1 MPGDGS
7 PGLRRSS
14 HRRAM
19 PARSGPAEGDPMQ
32 LLQLRLPDYRGLR
45 DFTLDLERA
54 VDKGQAIAVLIGP
67 NGGGKSRIL
76 HALAELFGALYRCAL
91 GHSGRTDFGYE
102 VRYRL
107 RNTTVEIVQPSAEAD
122 PVMWVTDVT
131 GSRDE
136 TPRHDWRRHLP
147 DHVFGYQVHGRVPR
161 GSEFERHVHFAEA
174 ELATWRQQWTESWF
188 AWQDRPE
195 NEDGVWSEQLELPIT
210 CPLYAPGFLCTP
222 DWLPL
227 VLLSLAAQWADV
239 FGDYLKE
246 QARVDG
252 VVSATLHLRAPASV
266 GEELSAL
273 PYWGLGGPPRA
284 LFAEAAASGRF
295 GPVPESDPLY
305 SAGTPDDGFALAM
318 SSAEDVLAF
327 RNLFDSDLSM
337 FGLLST
343 LQMAG
348 YLTVDVRVRKADGAL
363 VRADQLSSGE
373 QQILT
378 VLGLLRLQRGQESLF
393 LLDEPD
399 AHFHPEWSR
408 RWYSSV
414 QSMLG
419 DGQRSQFIAAT
430 HEPLLV
436 SNMLRQQI
444 RVLDKDADGRTKAL
458 VPDTNPRG
466 QGAGGLLTS
475 DLFRLRSQL
484 DEHTQDLIDT
494 QYRLIPVAEDDPEA
508 RQELQEVTDQLDGLG
523 FATWR
528 RDKVLS
534 SFLAELHRRRAELV
548 KRARNGT
555 MTGEELEATAR
566 ILFDERFSRGV

>member
-1 MPGDGS
+1 M
-7 PGLRRSS
+7 
-14 HRRAM
+14 
-19 PARSGPAEGDPMQ
+19 E

-45 DFTLDLERA
+45 NFTLDLEDA

-67 NGGGKSRIL
+67 NGGGKSRVL

-91 GHSGRTDFGYE
+91 GHSGRSDFGYE
-102 VRYRL
+102 VRYQL
-107 RNTTVEIVQPSAEAD
+107 RDTTVEIVQPSAEAD
-122 PVMWVTDVT
+122 PVMWVTDAA
-131 GSRDE
+131 GSRDV
-136 TPRHDWRRHLP
+136 TPRHDWLHHLP
-147 DHVFGYQVHGRVPR
+147 DHVFGYQVHGRVPW

-174 ELATWRQQWTESWF
+174 ELATWREQWTESWF

-195 NEDGVWSEQLELPIT
+195 NQDGVWSEQLELPIT
-210 CPLYAPGFLCTP
+210 CPLYTPGFLCTP

-227 VLLSLAAQWADV
+227 VLLSLATQWADI
-239 FGDYLKE
+239 FGDHLRE

-252 VVSATLHLRAPASV
+252 VVSAVLHLRAPASV
-266 GEELSAL
+266 GEELSSL

-295 GPVPESDPLY
+295 GPVPDSDPLY
-305 SAGTPDDGFALAM
+305 SAGTPDDGFALTM
-318 SSAEDVLAF
+318 SSADDVLAL

-348 YLTVDVRVRKADGAL
+348 YLTVDVRVRKADGS
-363 VRADQLSSGE
+363 VVGADQLSSGE

-414 QSMLG
+414 QRMLG

-444 RVLDKDADGRTKAL
+444 RVLGTGADGQTTVL
-458 VPDTNPRG
+458 TPDTNPRG
-466 QGAGGLLTS
+466 RGAGGLLTS

-494 QYRLIPVAEDDPEA
+494 QYHLIPVAEDDPAA
-508 RQELQEVTDQLDGLG
+508 RQRLQEVTGRLDALG
-523 FATWR
+523 FATR
-528 RDKVLS
+528 HRDPVLS
-534 SFLAELHRRRAELV
+534 SFLAELHRRRTELIE
-548 KRARNGT
+548 RARSGDAVS
-555 MTGEELEATAR
+555 EEIETTAR
-566 ILFDERFSRGV
+566 FLFDERFTRGV

>member
-1 MPGDGS
+1 
-7 PGLRRSS
+7 
-14 HRRAM
+14 
-19 PARSGPAEGDPMQ
+19 MQ
-32 LLQLRLPDYRGLR
+32 LLRLRLPDYRGLR
-45 DFTLDLERA
+45 DFTLNLEDA
-54 VDKGQAIAVLIGP
+54 VDKGQAIAVLIGA
-67 NGGGKSRIL
+67 NGSGKSRVL
-76 HALAELFGALYRCAL
+76 HALAELFGALYRCGL
-91 GHSGRTDFGYE
+91 GHSGSSDFGYE

-107 RNTTVEIVQPSAEAD
+107 RDTTVDIVQPSADAE
-122 PVMWVTDVT
+122 PVMWVTDAA

-136 TPRHDWRRHLP
+136 TPHHDWIHYLP
-147 DHVFGYQVHGRVPR
+147 DHVFGYQVHGRVPWV
-161 GSEFERHVHFAEA
+161 SEFERHVHFAEA
-174 ELATWRQQWTESWF
+174 ELASWREQWTESWF

-195 NEDGVWSEQLELPIT
+195 NEDQVWSEQLELPIA
-210 CPLYAPGFLCTP
+210 CPLYTPGFLCTP

-227 VLLSLAAQWADV
+227 VLLSLATQWSDV
-239 FGDYLKE
+239 FGDYLRT

-252 VVSATLHLRAPASV
+252 VVSAALHIRAPASV
-266 GEELSAL
+266 GDELSAL

-295 GPVPESDPLY
+295 GPVPDSDPLY
-305 SAGTPDDGFALAM
+305 SAGTPDDGFALTM
-318 SSAEDVLAF
+318 SNPEDVLAL

-348 YLTVDVRVRKADGAL
+348 YLTVDVRVRKADSAV
-363 VRADQLSSGE
+363 VRAEQLSSGE

-414 QSMLG
+414 QRMLG
-419 DGQRSQFIAAT
+419 DRQRSQFIAAT

-436 SNMLRQQI
+436 SNMLRRQI
-444 RVLDKDADGRTKAL
+444 RVVDTDAHGRTTAL
-458 VPDTNPRG
+458 VPDTAPRG

-484 DEHTQDLIDT
+484 DEHTQHLIDT
-494 QYRLIPVAEDDPEA
+494 QYRLISVAESSPEA
-508 RQELQEVTDQLDGLG
+508 RRALQEVTDRLDGLG
-523 FATWR
+523 FATGR
-528 RDKVLS
+528 RDPVLS
-534 SFLAELHRRRAELV
+534 SFLAELHRRRTELIEQ
-548 KRARNGT
+548 ARNGT
-555 MTGEELEATAR
+555 VTGEELEATAR
-566 ILFDERFSRGV
+566 MLFDEHFSRGV

>member
-1 MPGDGS
+1 M
-7 PGLRRSS
+7 
-14 HRRAM
+14 
-19 PARSGPAEGDPMQ
+19 E
-32 LLQLRLPDYRGLR
+32 LLQLRLPDYSGLR
-45 DFTLDLERA
+45 NFTLDLEDA

-67 NGGGKSRIL
+67 NGGGKSRVL
-76 HALAELFGALYRCAL
+76 HALAELFGALHRCAL
-91 GHSGRTDFGYE
+91 GHSGRSDFGYE
-102 VRYRL
+102 VRYQL
-107 RNTTVEIVQPSAEAD
+107 RDTTVEIVQPSAEAD
-122 PVMWVTDVT
+122 PVMWVTDAA
-131 GSRDE
+131 GSRDV
-136 TPRHDWRRHLP
+136 TPRHDWLRHLP
-147 DHVFGYQVHGRVPR
+147 DHVFGYQVHGRVPW

-174 ELATWRQQWTESWF
+174 ELAAWREQWTESWF

-195 NEDGVWSEQLELPIT
+195 NEDGVWAEQLELPIA
-210 CPLYAPGFLCTP
+210 CPLYTPGFLCTP

-227 VLLSLAAQWADV
+227 VLLSLATQWADV
-239 FGDYLKE
+239 FGDHLRE

-252 VVSATLHLRAPASV
+252 VVSAVLHLRAPASV

-295 GPVPESDPLY
+295 GPVPDSDPLY
-305 SAGTPDDGFALAM
+305 SAGTPDDGFALTM
-318 SSAEDVLAF
+318 SSADDVLAL

-348 YLTVDVRVRKADGAL
+348 YLTVDVRVCKADGS
-363 VRADQLSSGE
+363 VVGADQLSSGE

-414 QSMLG
+414 QRMLG

-444 RVLDKDADGRTKAL
+444 RVLGTGADGQTTVL
-458 VPDTNPRG
+458 TPDTNPRG
-466 QGAGGLLTS
+466 RGAGGLLTS
-475 DLFRLRSQL
+475 DLFHLRSQL

-494 QYRLIPVAEDDPEA
+494 QYHLIPVAEDDPAA
-508 RQELQEVTDQLDGLG
+508 RQKLQEVTDRLDGLG
-523 FATWR
+523 FATR
-528 RDKVLS
+528 HRDPVLS
-534 SFLAELHRRRAELV
+534 SFLAELHRRRTELIE
-548 KRARNGT
+548 RARSGDA
-555 MTGEELEATAR
+555 MSEEIETTAR
-566 ILFDERFSRGV
+566 FLFDERFTRGV

>member
-1 MPGDGS
+1 
-7 PGLRRSS
+7 
-14 HRRAM
+14 
-19 PARSGPAEGDPMQ
+19 MQ
-32 LLQLRLPDYRGLR
+32 LLQLRLPDYRGLQ
-45 DFTLDLERA
+45 DFTLDLEGA

-67 NGGGKSRIL
+67 NGGGKSRVL

-107 RNTTVEIVQPSAEAD
+107 RDTTVEIVQPSAEAE
-122 PVMWVTDVT
+122 PLMWVTDSA

-136 TPRHDWRRHLP
+136 TPRLSWLHHLP
-147 DHVFGYQVHGRVPR
+147 DHVFGYQVHGRVPQ
-161 GSEFERHVHFAEA
+161 GSEFERHAHFAET
-174 ELATWRQQWTESWF
+174 ELATWREQWMESWF

-195 NEDGVWSEQLELPIT
+195 NEEGVWSEQLELPIA
-210 CPLYAPGFLCTP
+210 CPLYTPGFLCTP

-227 VLLSLAAQWADV
+227 VLLSLAAQWADA
-239 FGDYLKE
+239 FGDYLRD
-246 QARVDG
+246 QARVDR
-252 VVSATLHLRAPASV
+252 VVSAVLHLRAPASV
-266 GEELSAL
+266 GAELSAL
-273 PYWGLGGPPRA
+273 PYWGLGGPARA

-295 GPVPESDPLY
+295 GPVPDSDPLY
-305 SAGTPDDGFALAM
+305 SAGTPADGFALTM
-318 SSAEDVLAF
+318 SNPEDVLAF

-343 LQMAG
+343 LQMAD
-348 YLTVDVRVRKADGAL
+348 YLTVDVRVHKADGAV

-414 QSMLG
+414 QRMLG

-436 SNMLRQQI
+436 SNMLQRQI
-444 RVLDKDADGRTKAL
+444 RVLDTDADGRTMAL
-458 VPDTNPRG
+458 VPDTAPRG
-466 QGAGGLLTS
+466 RGVGGLLTS

-484 DEHTQDLIDT
+484 DEHTQELIDT
-494 QYRLIPVAEDDPEA
+494 QYRLIPMAEDDPGA
-508 RQELQEVTDQLDGLG
+508 RRELREVTAQLDELG
-523 FATWR
+523 FTTGR
-528 RDKVLS
+528 RDPVLA
-534 SFLAELHRRRAELV
+534 SFLAELHRRRMELIERPRSGSTV
-548 KRARNGT
+548 P
-555 MTGEELEATAR
+555 GEELEATAR
-566 ILFDERFSRGV
+566 VLFDERFSRGV